1 VAGAEAYLRA
11 KFHVDPSNRL
21 ATVHQ
26 RYRQTDRTRQDRQD
40 NGPIAGRT
48 VLQTVAQKLGKQ
60 DDLHVEN
67 KYETV
72 NASLASEWTYAC
84 KICQGA
90 ARRFRFHGL

>member
-1 VAGAEAYLRA
+1 MDASKACAHNFE
-11 KFHVDPSNRL
+11 SERL
-21 ATVHQ
+21 LW
-26 RYRQTDRTRQDRQD
+26 
-40 NGPIAGRT
+40 PFPWE
-48 VLQTVAQKLGKQ
+48 KLGKQ